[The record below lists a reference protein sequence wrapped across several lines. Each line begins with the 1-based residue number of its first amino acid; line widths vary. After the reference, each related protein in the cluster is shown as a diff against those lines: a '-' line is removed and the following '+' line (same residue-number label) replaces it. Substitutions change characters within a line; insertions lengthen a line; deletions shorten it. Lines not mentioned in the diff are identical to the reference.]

1 MPQAIC
7 HSCLLNFATR
17 RSGQKKK
24 IHTHT
29 VTTLLLGPTRE
40 RVEHWA
46 THWAEPRWPFLF
58 FSRHLLLPSLFF
70 SLSNQSSLLS
80 PRHCSPSCN
89 TPMGEGEKCRFFFL
103 VEFHGVF
110 LLVSQEVS
118 VTLVV
123 KVVHRVLVA
132 SRVASSPRCR

>member
-1 MPQAIC
+1 MPFLPFKFCNKAKW
-7 HSCLLNFATR
+7 TE
-17 RSGQKKK
+17 KK

-58 FSRHLLLPSLFF
+58 FFQTPPAPFTFFF

-132 SRVASSPRCR
+132 SRVASSP